1 MLTVTL
7 QKFAGNDRKVFLA
20 GFVIGGVYEYSCS
33 VLSELVFGTV
43 FWDYSEMPLNIGGR
57 TNVWYCIAWGILSV
71 VWINI
76 IYPKMSRLIEKL
88 PALYGKIIT
97 WAIILIMFCNCML
110 TATAMVRY
118 TERQTEPEQKNSID
132 RFIDWQYDDEYME
145 HRWPN
150 MIITE

>member
-1 MLTVTL
+1 
-7 QKFAGNDRKVFLA
+7 
-20 GFVIGGVYEYSCS
+20 
-33 VLSELVFGTV
+33 
-43 FWDYSEMPLNIGGR
+43 
-57 TNVWYCIAWGILSV
+57 VWYCIAWGILSV

-97 WAIILIMFCNCML
+97 WAIVLIMFCNCML

-118 TERQTEPEQKNSID
+118 TERQTEPKQKNSID

-150 MIITE
+150 MKITE